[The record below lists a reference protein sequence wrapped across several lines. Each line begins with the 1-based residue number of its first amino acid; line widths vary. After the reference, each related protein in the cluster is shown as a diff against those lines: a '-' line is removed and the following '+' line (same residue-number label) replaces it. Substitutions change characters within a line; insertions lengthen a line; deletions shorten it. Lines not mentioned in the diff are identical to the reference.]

1 MAGPLPPPLTAHYTT
16 AAHVAVA
23 KFVAAT
29 WPLPEPIEA
38 ALLNRGFNDMF
49 DVRASDRQRYVLRL
63 SGWRARGP
71 ADVAAETA
79 FLIYLDAL
87 SVPVAV
93 PVVARDDQYFLHAM
107 LPEGRRPAVLFHYI
121 EGRPPL
127 HDDIADARVQ
137 GVTLARIHEAAMGF
151 GGKTAGR
158 YRLDLDHLLHRP
170 VAAVSQLAALGS
182 DTRERLTAVASRLA
196 AAVMSRAD
204 LTWTYCHGDCHGFNA
219 RIPVEGPRAGQA
231 VFFDF
236 DDGGFGYL
244 AYDLAVHLWAQTSFG
259 RRTYAM
265 WHAFVGGYRSVRE
278 IVPSDFDAV
287 QLFVP
292 IRHIWLIG
300 EYASRT
306 AEWGTAGMSS
316 AWLEREVTFLE
327 AWEAQ
332 RLTGGLF

>member
-1 MAGPLPPPLTAHYTT
+1 MTGPLPPPLAAHYST
-16 AAHVAVA
+16 ADAVSVAN
-23 KFVAAT
+23 FVAET
-29 WPLPEPIEA
+29 WPLPEPIET

-49 DVRASDRQRYVLRL
+49 DVRAADRQRYVLRL

-79 FLIYLDAL
+79 FLVYLDAL
-87 SVPVAV
+87 SVPVAA
-93 PVVARDDQYFLHAM
+93 PVLARDGRYFSHAM
-107 LPEGRRPAVLFHYI
+107 LPEGRRPAVLFHYVD
-121 EGRPPL
+121 GRPPRY
-127 HDDIADARVQ
+127 DDVADAQVQ
-137 GVTLARIHEAAMGF
+137 GVTLARIHETAIGF

-158 YRLDLDHLLHRP
+158 YRLDLDHLLHRQ
-170 VAAVSQLAALGS
+170 VAAVSELAALGS

-196 AAVMSRAD
+196 AGVMSRAD

-219 RIPVEGPRAGQA
+219 LIRVEGPRAGQA

-265 WHAFVGGYRSVRE
+265 WHAFVAGYRSVRE
-278 IVPSDFDAV
+278 IAPSDFDAV

-316 AWLEREVTFLE
+316 AWLEREVKFLE